1 MPFRLRAVC
10 LGDLQNPL
18 YHVLSIFLPHAYLQ
32 VRYTFLK
39 GLQVVSQGSLLL
51 QELGVPA
58 LTGRL
63 EEAVVVNVPQRLGEG
78 ADDLLLGAPH
88 RAVQVQL
95 EAPLT
100 DTEQVEP
107 GSGGTVGDKALFSSS
122 YSLFHYY

>member
-1 MPFRLRAVC
+1 MFRWVFKNTGYIIFKSR
-10 LGDLQNPL
+10 
-18 YHVLSIFLPHAYLQ
+18 VLPDPYLQ
-32 VRYTFLK
+32 VRHAFLK

-51 QELGVPA
+51 QELGVAA
-58 LTGRL
+58 LSGRL

-100 DTEQVEP
+100 DTQQ
-107 GSGGTVGDKALFSSS
+107 SSQGIR
-122 YSLFHYY
+122 LNRQ